1 MFEALYKEFG
11 EERVHIV
18 RRELTAKNGK
28 IPQYLELLAELYLQQ
43 GPRAQSVNY
52 AKTS

>member
-11 EERVHIV
+11 KERVHIV

-28 IPQYLELLAELYLQQ
+28 IPQYLELLAELYLQYCLYNKDPE
-43 GPRAQSVNY
+43 PRA
-52 AKTS
+52 